1 MKGMRPRILPLL
13 LATLF
18 VFSSCCRTSE
28 KKAKYVFYF
37 IGDGMG
43 FSHIALA
50 EAYNAAKD
58 GKIGSEPL
66 CFTQFPVMGMATSY
80 SASNMIT
87 CSSAA
92 GTALSTG
99 FKTNNGML
107 GVAPDTTELE
117 SIAYKIHDAGYK
129 VGIMTSVTIDHATPG
144 AFYANSAARSDY
156 YAIAAQLPESG
167 FEFFGGG
174 GFQGLKKEDGRKP
187 IYEIVAENGYEVA
200 FGKEEYEAKKDSAE
214 KIIYFQNKERAA
226 EVLQYAFLRGEGDIS
241 LADVVTEAIEFLDN
255 DKGFFIMAEGG
266 QIDWAAHANDITN
279 TIHEIIDFDEAI
291 QVAYEFYLKHP
302 DETLIVVTADHE
314 TGGVTLGRTKG
325 YTFDLSLVPERALS
339 AKTDSEKNVEN
350 YMQQHPADSLS
361 KAAKIGWTTSSH
373 TGGAI
378 PVFAIGAGSSR
389 FAGRADNTD
398 IPKRIISAMGIDW

>member
-325 YTFDLSLVPERALS
+325 YTFDLSLVPEKALS

-350 YMQQHPADSLS
+350 YMQQYPADSLS

>member
-226 EVLQYAFLRGEGDIS
+226 EVLPYAFLRGEGDIS

-325 YTFDLSLVPERALS
+325 YTFDLSLVPEKALS

>member
-18 VFSSCCRTSE
+18 VFSSSCRTSE

-226 EVLQYAFLRGEGDIS
+226 EVLPYAFLRGEGDIS

-325 YTFDLSLVPERALS
+325 YTFDLSLVPEKALS

-350 YMQQHPADSLS
+350 YMQQYPADSLS

-389 FAGRADNTD
+389 FAGRANNTD

>member
-226 EVLQYAFLRGEGDIS
+226 EVLPYAFLRGEGDIS

-325 YTFDLSLVPERALS
+325 YTFDLSLVPEKALS

-398 IPKRIISAMGIDW
+398 IPKRIISAMGIEW